1 MTQEQ
6 SAERGDSPAEDSED
20 RQIRT
25 DDYGDGDA
33 AVGRGTSPSIAPQR
47 GASRSAG
54 GALEEGLADAE
65 RTYNGTGGESDDGGS
80 GSGDNTDSA
89 EGADGGSGEGGDA
102 DDRSAD
108 GTTGHDSHDSTGGT
122 RPPKRREVI
131 TARAA
136 ATFEPVGRSVAT
148 ARAFVRDT
156 LQGWGLGEIVDD
168 AVVLTS
174 ELVTNAVVHAGT
186 AAEVLCLRDGE
197 GVRVEVVD
205 RYPEREL
212 PLQDPGQVLGSP
224 DREGGRGLLLCAA
237 LASRWGVD
245 YTAADKRVWFRLDLP
260 ERPVGTSAA
269 GPALPDSALPVADHR
284 VHVAVIQIDR
294 SGAVAAW
301 NEDAEQL
308 FGYPAEQVVGKPLND
323 LAAWPH
329 TPGTSTGIAEALQ
342 LSRWEG
348 SYGVRGADGR
358 TIPVYASHLRV
369 RDSDGEPSTVCLL
382 VRDHERAVLQS
393 TLRSPVGDSGGRR
406 QESSESATADPF
418 EVFIGSPA
426 PDDLDSLLQRTVERA
441 RDMLDGD
448 AAYLLLATDDETE
461 LEVRAST
468 GLPSARQ
475 RFARVPVEAGSGR
488 YGSARM
494 PSVHEDLT
502 AVPGAVP
509 LLDGTGMRSVVTVP
523 LKVEGRLTGSL
534 GVATEAPG
542 RYTNEEALRLQFA
555 ADRIALAVE
564 RARLTELER
573 LRRGSLSFLVEASDL
588 LAGTLDRDQTLALM
602 AQMTVPTLAT
612 WCAVYTVSEPGSDP
626 KLSYVLHE
634 DEDRIDTLKALLSK
648 VDAPEP
654 VPTPGARVWTAPAD
668 AAHGAALHTSL
679 RGAVLGEDQSF
690 TPGATRA
697 TAAAVGGE
705 TVVLPLVARNRVIG
719 MLTLGKPADERFR
732 QEILELAEDVSRR
745 AALAL
750 DNARLYSERTAIS
763 QSLQRSLLPPELPE
777 VTGGVEAEVIYRAAG
792 EGNEVGGDFYDLF
805 EIRDGTYGFAIGD
818 VCGTGPEAASV
829 TGLAR
834 HALRLL
840 AREGLGGPAVLERLN
855 TAILDEGSRSR
866 FLTLLYGEMRP
877 QDDGSAELKIVC
889 AGHPLPLRL
898 RQDGSVESAA
908 DPQPLL
914 GVIDDLE
921 LYEQT
926 ITLDPGDILLC
937 VTDGVTER
945 REGTR
950 MLGDEGLINVLTT
963 CTGLTAG
970 AVAARIMRA
979 VERFANTAPS
989 DDMAILSMRVPE
1001 Q

>member
-1 MTQEQ
+1 M
-6 SAERGDSPAEDSED
+6 
-20 RQIRT
+20 
-25 DDYGDGDA
+25 
-33 AVGRGTSPSIAPQR
+33 
-47 GASRSAG
+47 
-54 GALEEGLADAE
+54 
-65 RTYNGTGGESDDGGS
+65 
-80 GSGDNTDSA
+80 
-89 EGADGGSGEGGDA
+89 
-102 DDRSAD
+102 
-108 GTTGHDSHDSTGGT
+108 TTGVIPGGQT
-122 RPPKRREVI
+122 PEPQPNGPQLPEQRREPVGHQGLHVDNRTRSSVI

-136 ATFEPVGRSVAT
+136 ASFDPLGRSVAT
-148 ARAFVRDT
+148 ARSFVRDT
-156 LQGWGLGEIVDD
+156 LQGWGFGDIVDD

-186 AAEVLCLRDGE
+186 AADVLCLRSDE
-197 GVRVEVVD
+197 GVRIEVSD

-212 PLQDPGQVLGSP
+212 PVQSSAVNMGSP
-224 DREGGRGLLLCAA
+224 DREGGRGLQLCAA
-237 LASRWGVD
+237 LAGRWGVE
-245 YTAADKRVWFRLDLP
+245 YTPTHKKVWFQLDLP
-260 ERPVGTSAA
+260 ERPVGTRAA
-269 GPALPDSALPVADHR
+269 GPCLPADLLPLADGR
-284 VHVAVIQIDR
+284 VRVAVVQIE
-294 SGAVAAW
+294 SGGSITAW
-301 NEDAEQL
+301 NEDAEEL
-308 FGYPAEQVVGKPLND
+308 FGFAAKQVTGRPLTD

-348 SYGVRGADGR
+348 SYGIRGAHGR
-358 TIPVYASHLRV
+358 VIPVYASHLRV
-369 RDSDGEPSTVCLL
+369 RDTDGEPSTVCLL
-382 VRDHERAVLQS
+382 VRDHERAVLQ
-393 TLRSPVGDSGGRR
+393 TPLRLPATSDAG
-406 QESSESATADPF
+406 SAPEGPSADPF

-426 PDDLDSLLQRTVERA
+426 PDDLDGLLQRTVERA

-448 AAYLLLATDDETE
+448 AAFLLLATDDETE

-475 RFARVPVEAGSGR
+475 RFARVPVEAGPGR

-494 PSVHEDLT
+494 PAVHDDLT

-509 LLDGTGMRSVVTVP
+509 LLNSTGMRSVVTVP

-534 GVATEAPG
+534 GVAAEAPG
-542 RYTNEEALRLQFA
+542 RYSNEEALRLQFA

-564 RARLTELER
+564 SARLGELER

-612 WCAVYTVSEPGSDP
+612 WCAVYTIADQASDP
-626 KLSYVLHE
+626 YLSYVLHE
-634 DEDRIDTLKALLSK
+634 DEELIDGIKSLLSK
-648 VDAPEP
+648 IAPPDP
-654 VPTPGARVWTAPAD
+654 VPTPGARVWTAPGE
-668 AAHGAALHTSL
+668 AAHQAALRSSMRSL
-679 RGAVLGEDQSF
+679 SLGDSHHQIS
-690 TPGATRA
+690 TIIGPTLA
-697 TAAAVGGE
+697 TASAVGGE

-719 MLTLGKPADERFR
+719 MLTLGKPTDEHFR
-732 QEILELAEDVSRR
+732 QEILELAEDLSRR

-763 QSLQRSLLPPELPE
+763 QSLQRSLLPPGLPDVE
-777 VTGGVEAEVIYRAAG
+777 GVEVEVIYRAAG

-805 EIRDGTYGFAIGD
+805 PIRDGAYGFAIGD
-818 VCGTGPEAASV
+818 VCGTGPEAAAV

-840 AREGLGGPAVLERLN
+840 AREGFGGPAVLERLN
-855 TAILDEGSRSR
+855 SAILDEGARSR
-866 FLTLLYGEMRP
+866 FLTLLYGELWP
-877 QDDGSAELKIVC
+877 QEDGSARLKVVC

-898 RQDGSVESAA
+898 RQDGTVEPAA

-914 GVIDDLE
+914 GVMEDLE

-926 ITLDPGDILLC
+926 ITLDPGDVLLC

-945 REGTR
+945 REGSR
-950 MLGDEGLINVLTT
+950 MLGDDGLADVLTT

-979 VERFANTAPS
+979 VERFASDAPS
-989 DDMAILSMRVPE
+989 DDMAILAMRVPGLP

>member
-1 MTQEQ
+1 M
-6 SAERGDSPAEDSED
+6 R
-20 RQIRT
+20 
-25 DDYGDGDA
+25 
-33 AVGRGTSPSIAPQR
+33 
-47 GASRSAG
+47 
-54 GALEEGLADAE
+54 
-65 RTYNGTGGESDDGGS
+65 
-80 GSGDNTDSA
+80 
-89 EGADGGSGEGGDA
+89 
-102 DDRSAD
+102 
-108 GTTGHDSHDSTGGT
+108 
-122 RPPKRREVI
+122 RPVI

-156 LQGWGLGEIVDD
+156 LQGWGLPDIVDD

-186 AAEVLCLRDGE
+186 AADVLCLRTDSGI
-197 GVRVEVVD
+197 RIEVGD
-205 RYPEREL
+205 RYPERDL
-212 PLQDPGQVLGSP
+212 PLQNSGRQLAHP
-224 DREGGRGLLLCAA
+224 DREGGRGLLLCGA
-237 LASRWGVD
+237 LASGWGVE
-245 YTAADKRVWFRLDLP
+245 YSPTHKQVWFRLDLT
-260 ERPVGTSAA
+260 ERLAGTRSA
-269 GPALPDSALPVADHR
+269 GPALPTDALPVADSR
-284 VHVAVIQIDR
+284 VRVAVVQIDR
-294 SGAVAAW
+294 GGAVSSW
-301 NEDAEQL
+301 NDGAQEL
-308 FGYPAEQVVGKPLND
+308 FGFAAEQVIGKPFAD

-329 TPGTSTGIAEALQ
+329 TPGTGTGSAEALQ

-348 SYGVRGADGR
+348 SYGIRGTDGR
-358 TIPVYASHLRV
+358 VVPIYASHLRV
-369 RDSDGEPSTVCLL
+369 RDAEGEPSTVCLL
-382 VRDHERAVLQS
+382 VRDHERAVLQT
-393 TLRSPVGDSGGRR
+393 TLRAPSSGDGSQGSGDSRGP
-406 QESSESATADPF
+406 AADPF

-426 PDDLDSLLQRTVERA
+426 PDDLDGLLQRTVERA

-475 RFARVPVEAGSGR
+475 RFARVPVEAGTGR

-494 PSVHEDLT
+494 PAVHEDLT
-502 AVPGAVP
+502 VVPGAVP
-509 LLDGTGMRSVVTVP
+509 LLGGTGMRSVVTVP

-534 GVATEAPG
+534 GVAAESPG

-612 WCAVYTVSEPGSDP
+612 WCAVFTVADPTSEPE
-626 KLSYVLHE
+626 LSYVLHE
-634 DEDRIDTLKALLSK
+634 DEDRIDGLKTLLGK
-648 VDAPEP
+648 VPPPDP
-654 VPTPGARVWTAPAD
+654 VPTPGARVWTAPSE
-668 AAHGAALHTSL
+668 AAHSAALRSSL
-679 RGAVLGEDQSF
+679 RNLGLDDPSRLAAG
-690 TPGATRA
+690 PGPSLA
-697 TAAAVGGE
+697 TASAVGGE

-719 MLTLGKPADERFR
+719 MLTLGKPSEEHFR
-732 QEILELAEDVSRR
+732 QEILELAEDLSRR

-777 VTGGVEAEVIYRAAG
+777 VPGVEVEVIYRAAG

-805 EIRDGTYGFAIGD
+805 PIRDGAYGFAIGD
-818 VCGTGPEAASV
+818 VCGTGPEAAAV

-840 AREGLGGPAVLERLN
+840 AREGFSGPAVLERLN
-855 TAILDEGSRSR
+855 AAILDEGARSR
-866 FLTLLYGEMRP
+866 FLTLLYGELWP
-877 QDDGSAELKIVC
+877 QQDGSAVLKVVC

-898 RQDGSVESAA
+898 RQDGSVEPAA
-908 DPQPLL
+908 EPQPLL
-914 GVIDDLE
+914 GVMEDLE

-926 ITLDPGDILLC
+926 ITLDRGDVLLC

-950 MLGDEGLINVLTT
+950 MLGDDGLLDVLTT

-970 AVAARIMRA
+970 AVAARILRA
-979 VERFANTAPS
+979 VERFAAEPAS
-989 DDMAILSMRVPE
+989 DDMAILAMRVPE
-1001 Q
+1001 LPDA

>member
-1 MTQEQ
+1 MGEQ
-6 SAERGDSPAEDSED
+6 
-20 RQIRT
+20 IT
-25 DDYGDGDA
+25 D
-33 AVGRGTSPSIAPQR
+33 
-47 GASRSAG
+47 
-54 GALEEGLADAE
+54 
-65 RTYNGTGGESDDGGS
+65 
-80 GSGDNTDSA
+80 
-89 EGADGGSGEGGDA
+89 
-102 DDRSAD
+102 
-108 GTTGHDSHDSTGGT
+108 T
-122 RPPKRREVI
+122 RMRRPVI

-156 LQGWGLGEIVDD
+156 LQGWGHADIVDD

-186 AAEVLCLRDGE
+186 AADVLCLRTEG
-197 GVRVEVVD
+197 GVRISVAD
-205 RYPEREL
+205 RYPEREI
-212 PLQDPGQVLGSP
+212 PLQNTGQAMVHP
-224 DREGGRGLLLCAA
+224 DREGGRGLLLCGA
-237 LASRWGVD
+237 LAARWGVE
-245 YTAADKRVWFRLDLP
+245 YTAAQKHVWFHLDLP
-260 ERPVGTSAA
+260 ERPAGTRSA
-269 GPALPDSALPVADHR
+269 GPALPVDALPVADSR
-284 VHVAVIQIDR
+284 VRVAVVQIDR
-294 SGAVAAW
+294 GGCVTFW
-301 NEDAEQL
+301 NEDAADL
-308 FGYPAEQVVGKPLND
+308 FGYDPEQVIGKPLTD
-323 LAAWPH
+323 FAAWPH
-329 TPGTSTGIAEALQ
+329 TPGTGTGIAEALQ

-348 SYGVRGADGR
+348 SYGIRGADGR
-358 TIPVYASHLRV
+358 IVPVYASHLRV
-369 RDSDGEPSTVCLL
+369 RDADGEASTVCLL
-382 VRDHERAVLQS
+382 VRDHERAILQS
-393 TLRSPVGDSGGRR
+393 PQRTPASDRNQPSEGRP
-406 QESSESATADPF
+406 ADPF

-426 PDDLDSLLQRTVERA
+426 PDDLDGLLQRTVERA

-494 PSVHEDLT
+494 PAVHEDLT

-509 LLDGTGMRSVVTVP
+509 LLAGTGMRSVVTVP

-534 GVATEAPG
+534 GVAAESPA
-542 RYTNEEALRLQFA
+542 RYTNEEALHLQFA

-564 RARLTELER
+564 RARLTELEK

-612 WCAVYTVSEPGSDP
+612 WCAVYTVADQASEPE
-626 KLSYVLHE
+626 LSYVLHE
-634 DEDRIDTLKALLSK
+634 DEDRIDGLKTLLRK
-648 VDAPEP
+648 VDPPEP
-654 VPTPGARVWTAPAD
+654 DPTPGARVWTAPAD
-668 AAHGAALHTSL
+668 AAHDAALRTSL
-679 RGAVLGEDQSF
+679 RSLGLEESARPSKG
-690 TPGATRA
+690 PGATLA
-697 TAAAVGGE
+697 TASAVGGE

-719 MLTLGKPADERFR
+719 MLTLGKPTEEHFR
-732 QEILELAEDVSRR
+732 QEILELAEDLSRR

-763 QSLQRSLLPPELPE
+763 QSLQRSLLPPELPDIP
-777 VTGGVEAEVIYRAAG
+777 GVEAEVIYRAAG

-805 EIRDGTYGFAIGD
+805 PIRDGAYGFAIGD
-818 VCGTGPEAASV
+818 VCGTGPEAAAV

-840 AREGLGGPAVLERLN
+840 AREGFGGPAVLERLN
-855 TAILDEGSRSR
+855 AAILDEGARSR
-866 FLTLLYGEMRP
+866 FLTLLYGELRP
-877 QDDGSAELKIVC
+877 QDDGSALLKVVC

-898 RQDGSVESAA
+898 RQDGSVEPAA
-908 DPQPLL
+908 EPQPLL
-914 GVIDDLE
+914 GVMDDLE

-926 ITLDPGDILLC
+926 ITLDPGDVLLC

-950 MLGDEGLINVLTT
+950 MLGDDGLTDVLTT

-970 AVAARIMRA
+970 AVAARVLRA
-979 VERFANTAPS
+979 VERFAAEPAS
-989 DDMAILSMRVPE
+989 DDMAILALRVPE
-1001 Q
+1001 VPAA

>member
-1 MTQEQ
+1 M
-6 SAERGDSPAEDSED
+6 R
-20 RQIRT
+20 
-25 DDYGDGDA
+25 
-33 AVGRGTSPSIAPQR
+33 
-47 GASRSAG
+47 
-54 GALEEGLADAE
+54 
-65 RTYNGTGGESDDGGS
+65 
-80 GSGDNTDSA
+80 
-89 EGADGGSGEGGDA
+89 
-102 DDRSAD
+102 
-108 GTTGHDSHDSTGGT
+108 
-122 RPPKRREVI
+122 RPVI

-156 LQGWGLGEIVDD
+156 LQGWGCADIVDD

-186 AAEVLCLRDGE
+186 AADVLCQRSDE
-197 GVRVEVVD
+197 GVRISVAD
-205 RYPEREL
+205 RYPEREI
-212 PLQDPGQVLGSP
+212 PLQNAGQVVVHP
-224 DREGGRGLLLCAA
+224 DREGGRGLLLCGA
-237 LASRWGVD
+237 LATRWGVE
-245 YTAADKRVWFRLDLP
+245 YTAAQKHVWFQLDLP
-260 ERPVGTSAA
+260 ERPAGTRSA
-269 GPALPDSALPVADHR
+269 GPALPVDALPVTDAR
-284 VHVAVIQIDR
+284 VRVAVIQIDR
-294 SGAVAAW
+294 GGCISFW
-301 NEDAEQL
+301 NDDAQDL
-308 FGYPAEQVVGKPLND
+308 FDYDPEQVIGKPLTD
-323 LAAWPH
+323 FAAWPH
-329 TPGTSTGIAEALQ
+329 TPGTGTGIAEALQ

-348 SYGVRGADGR
+348 SYGIRGADGR
-358 TIPVYASHLRV
+358 VVPVYASHLRV
-369 RDSDGEPSTVCLL
+369 RDADGEASTVCLL
-382 VRDHERAVLQS
+382 VRDHERAILQS
-393 TLRSPVGDSGGRR
+393 PQRTPAPDAATQAASEGRP
-406 QESSESATADPF
+406 SDPF

-426 PDDLDSLLQRTVERA
+426 PDDLDGLLQRTVERA

-494 PSVHEDLT
+494 PAVHEDLT

-509 LLDGTGMRSVVTVP
+509 LLSGTGMRSVVTVP

-534 GVATEAPG
+534 GVAAEGAG

-564 RARLTELER
+564 RARLTELEK

-612 WCAVYTVSEPGSDP
+612 WCAVYTVADQASAPE
-626 KLSYVLHE
+626 LSYVLHE
-634 DEDRIDTLKALLSK
+634 DEDRIDGLKTLLLK
-648 VDAPEP
+648 VDPPEP
-654 VPTPGARVWTAPAD
+654 VPTPGARVWTAPSD
-668 AAHGAALHTSL
+668 AAHDAALRTSM
-679 RGAVLGEDQSF
+679 RSLGLGNAARPS
-690 TPGATRA
+690 TGPGASLA
-697 TAAAVGGE
+697 TASAVGGE

-719 MLTLGKPADERFR
+719 MLTLGKPAEEHFR
-732 QEILELAEDVSRR
+732 QEILELAEDLSRR

-763 QSLQRSLLPPELPE
+763 QSLQRSLLPPELPDIA
-777 VTGGVEAEVIYRAAG
+777 GVEVEVIYRAAG

-805 EIRDGTYGFAIGD
+805 PIRDGAYGFAIGD
-818 VCGTGPEAASV
+818 VCGTGPEAAAV

-840 AREGLGGPAVLERLN
+840 AREGFGGPAVLERLN
-855 TAILDEGSRSR
+855 AAILDEGARSR
-866 FLTLLYGEMRP
+866 FLTLLYGELWP
-877 QDDGSAELKIVC
+877 QDDGSAVLKVVC

-898 RQDGSVESAA
+898 RQDGTVEPAA
-908 DPQPLL
+908 EPQPLL
-914 GVIDDLE
+914 GVMDDLE

-926 ITLDPGDILLC
+926 VTLDPGDVLLC

-950 MLGDEGLINVLTT
+950 MLGDDGLTDVLTT

-970 AVAARIMRA
+970 AVAARVLRA
-979 VERFANTAPS
+979 VERFAAEPAS
-989 DDMAILSMRVPE
+989 DDMAILAMRVPE
-1001 Q
+1001 PQAG

>member
-1 MTQEQ
+1 M
-6 SAERGDSPAEDSED
+6 
-20 RQIRT
+20 
-25 DDYGDGDA
+25 
-33 AVGRGTSPSIAPQR
+33 
-47 GASRSAG
+47 
-54 GALEEGLADAE
+54 
-65 RTYNGTGGESDDGGS
+65 
-80 GSGDNTDSA
+80 
-89 EGADGGSGEGGDA
+89 
-102 DDRSAD
+102 
-108 GTTGHDSHDSTGGT
+108 TTGVIPGGQ
-122 RPPKRREVI
+122 PPEPQPNGPQLPEQRREPIGHQGLHVENRTRSSVI

-136 ATFEPVGRSVAT
+136 ASFDPLGRSVAT
-148 ARAFVRDT
+148 ARSFVRDT
-156 LQGWGLGEIVDD
+156 LQGWGFGDIVDD

-186 AAEVLCLRDGE
+186 AADVLCLRSDDGA
-197 GVRVEVVD
+197 RIEVSD

-212 PLQDPGQVLGSP
+212 PVQSSAVNMGSP
-224 DREGGRGLLLCAA
+224 DREGGRGLQLCAA
-237 LASRWGVD
+237 LAGRWGVE
-245 YTAADKRVWFRLDLP
+245 YTPTHKKVWFQLDLP
-260 ERPVGTSAA
+260 ERPVGTRTA
-269 GPALPDSALPVADHR
+269 GPCLPADLLPLADGR
-284 VHVAVIQIDR
+284 VRVAVVQIER
-294 SGAVAAW
+294 SGSISAW
-301 NEDAEQL
+301 NEDAEEL
-308 FGYPAEQVVGKPLND
+308 FGYASKQVTGRPLTD

-348 SYGVRGADGR
+348 SYGIRGAHGR
-358 TIPVYASHLRV
+358 VIPVYASHLRV
-369 RDSDGEPSTVCLL
+369 RDTGGEPSTVCLL
-382 VRDHERAVLQS
+382 VRDHERAVLQ
-393 TLRSPVGDSGGRR
+393 TPLRLPASADAG
-406 QESSESATADPF
+406 SATEGPSADPF

-426 PDDLDSLLQRTVERA
+426 PDDLDGLLQRTVERA

-448 AAYLLLATDDETE
+448 AAFLLLATDDETE

-475 RFARVPVEAGSGR
+475 RFARVPVEAGPGR

-494 PSVHEDLT
+494 PAVHDDLT

-509 LLDGTGMRSVVTVP
+509 LLNSTGMRSVVTVP

-534 GVATEAPG
+534 GVAAEAPG
-542 RYTNEEALRLQFA
+542 RYSNEEALRLQFA

-564 RARLTELER
+564 SARLGELER

-612 WCAVYTVSEPGSDP
+612 WCAVYTIADQASDP
-626 KLSYVLHE
+626 YLSYVLHE
-634 DEDRIDTLKALLSK
+634 DEELIDGIKSLLSK
-648 VDAPEP
+648 IAPPDP
-654 VPTPGARVWTAPAD
+654 VPTPGARVWTAPGE
-668 AAHGAALHTSL
+668 AAHQAALRSSMRSL
-679 RGAVLGEDQSF
+679 SLGDSHHHIG
-690 TPGATRA
+690 TIIGPTLA
-697 TAAAVGGE
+697 TASAVGGE

-719 MLTLGKPADERFR
+719 MLTLGKPTDEHFR
-732 QEILELAEDVSRR
+732 QEILELAEDLSRR

-763 QSLQRSLLPPELPE
+763 QSLQRSLLPPGLPDVE
-777 VTGGVEAEVIYRAAG
+777 GVEVEVIYRAAG

-805 EIRDGTYGFAIGD
+805 PIRDGAYGFAIGD
-818 VCGTGPEAASV
+818 VCGTGPEAAAV

-840 AREGLGGPAVLERLN
+840 AREGFGGPAVLERLN
-855 TAILDEGSRSR
+855 SAILDEGARSR
-866 FLTLLYGEMRP
+866 FLTLLYGELWP
-877 QDDGSAELKIVC
+877 QEDGSARLKVVC

-898 RQDGSVESAA
+898 RQDGTVEPAA

-914 GVIDDLE
+914 GVMEDLE

-926 ITLDPGDILLC
+926 ITLDPGDVLLC

-945 REGTR
+945 REGSR
-950 MLGDEGLINVLTT
+950 MLGDDGLADVLTT

-979 VERFANTAPS
+979 VERFASDAPS
-989 DDMAILSMRVPE
+989 DDMAILAMRVPGL
-1001 Q
+1001 QQ

>member
-1 MTQEQ
+1 MTTGLIPGEQ
-6 SAERGDSPAEDSED
+6 PPDPRPRALPPQQRREQDS
-20 RQIRT
+20 R
-25 DDYGDGDA
+25 
-33 AVGRGTSPSIAPQR
+33 
-47 GASRSAG
+47 
-54 GALEEGLADAE
+54 EEAQHV
-65 RTYNGTGGESDDGGS
+65 
-80 GSGDNTDSA
+80 
-89 EGADGGSGEGGDA
+89 
-102 DDRSAD
+102 DDRPRS
-108 GTTGHDSHDSTGGT
+108 S
-122 RPPKRREVI
+122 VI

-136 ATFEPVGRSVAT
+136 ASFEPVGRSVAT

-156 LQGWGLGEIVDD
+156 LQGWGYADIIDD

-186 AAEVLCLRDGE
+186 HADLLCLRHED
-197 GVRVEVVD
+197 GVRIEVAD
-205 RYPEREL
+205 HYPEREI
-212 PLQDPGQVLGSP
+212 PLQGSLATMGSP
-224 DREGGRGLLLCAA
+224 DREGGRGLQLCAA
-237 LASRWGVD
+237 IAARWGVD
-245 YTAADKRVWFRLDLP
+245 YTPTHKTVWFQLDLP
-260 ERPVGTSAA
+260 DRPVGTRMA
-269 GPALPDSALPVADHR
+269 GPALPAELLPLADSR
-284 VHVAVIQIDR
+284 VRVAVVQIDR
-294 SGAVAAW
+294 TGAISAW
-301 NEDAEQL
+301 NEDAEEL
-308 FGYPAEQVVGKPLND
+308 FGYPADQVVGKPLTD

-329 TPGTSTGIAEALQ
+329 TPGTSTGIVEALQ

-348 SYGVRGADGR
+348 SYGIRGADGR
-358 TIPVYASHLRV
+358 VTPVYASHLRV
-369 RDSDGEPSTVCLL
+369 RDTEGDPSTVCLL
-382 VRDHERAVLQS
+382 VRNHERAVLQS
-393 TLRSPVGDSGGRR
+393 PTRLP
-406 QESSESATADPF
+406 ATDGPADGQSADPF

-426 PDDLDSLLQRTVERA
+426 PDDLDGLLQRTVERA

-448 AAYLLLATDDETE
+448 SAFLLLATDDETE

-475 RFARVPVEAGSGR
+475 RFARVPVEAGPGR

-494 PSVHEDLT
+494 PAVHEDLL

-509 LLDGTGMRSVVTVP
+509 LLNGTGMRSVVTVP

-534 GVATEAPG
+534 GVAAEGPG
-542 RYTNEEALRLQFA
+542 RYSNEEALRLQFA

-564 RARLTELER
+564 SARLGELER

-612 WCAVYTVSEPGSDP
+612 WCAVYTIADQASDP
-626 KLSYVLHE
+626 YLSYVLHE
-634 DEDRIDTLKALLSK
+634 DEELIDGIKSLLSK
-648 VDAPEP
+648 IAPPDP
-654 VPTPGARVWTAPAD
+654 VPTPGARVWSAPGEAAHD
-668 AAHGAALHTSL
+668 AAL
-679 RGAVLGEDQSF
+679 RSSMRTLGLTGGPTHQMSSGIGP
-690 TPGATRA
+690 TLA
-697 TAAAVGGE
+697 TASAVGGE

-719 MLTLGKPADERFR
+719 MLTLGKPTDEHFR
-732 QEILELAEDVSRR
+732 QEILELAEDLSRR

-763 QSLQRSLLPPELPE
+763 QSLQRSLLPPELPDID
-777 VTGGVEAEVIYRAAG
+777 GVEVEVIYRAAG

-805 EIRDGTYGFAIGD
+805 PISDGAYGFAIGD
-818 VCGTGPEAASV
+818 VCGTGPHAAAV

-840 AREGLGGPAVLERLN
+840 AREGLSGPAVLERLN
-855 TAILDEGSRSR
+855 SAILDEGARSR

-877 QDDGSAELKIVC
+877 QPDGSAELKVVC

-898 RQDGSVESAA
+898 RQDGTVEPAA

-914 GVIDDLE
+914 GVMEDLE

-926 ITLDPGDILLC
+926 VVLDPGDVLLC

-950 MLGDEGLINVLTT
+950 MLGDDGLADVLTT

-979 VERFANTAPS
+979 VERFASDAPS
-989 DDMAILSMRVPE
+989 DDMAILAMRVA
-1001 Q
+1001 

>member
-1 MTQEQ
+1 MTTGLMPGEQ
-6 SAERGDSPAEDSED
+6 PPDP
-20 RQIRT
+20 QPT
-25 DDYGDGDA
+25 DGLPQQRHEP
-33 AVGRGTSPSIAPQR
+33 VGGTALHGQR
-47 GASRSAG
+47 GSRS
-54 GALEEGLADAE
+54 
-65 RTYNGTGGESDDGGS
+65 S
-80 GSGDNTDSA
+80 
-89 EGADGGSGEGGDA
+89 
-102 DDRSAD
+102 
-108 GTTGHDSHDSTGGT
+108 
-122 RPPKRREVI
+122 VI

-136 ATFEPVGRSVAT
+136 ASFEPVGRSVAS
-148 ARAFVRDT
+148 ARSFVRDT
-156 LQGWGLGEIVDD
+156 LQGWGHADIVDD

-186 AAEVLCLRDGE
+186 SADVVCLRSDE
-197 GVRVEVVD
+197 GVRIEVAD
-205 RYPEREL
+205 RYPEREV
-212 PLQDPGQVLGSP
+212 PLQASAVNMGSP
-224 DREGGRGLLLCAA
+224 DREGGRGLQLCAA
-237 LASRWGVD
+237 LADSWGVE
-245 YTAADKRVWFRLDLP
+245 YTPTHKTVWFRLTLP
-260 ERPVGTSAA
+260 ERPVGTRAA
-269 GPALPDSALPVADHR
+269 GPALPAALLPLTDGR
-284 VHVAVIQIDR
+284 VRVAVVQIDR
-294 SGAVAAW
+294 AGAITAW
-301 NEDAEQL
+301 NEDAEEL
-308 FGYPAEQVVGKPLND
+308 FGYPAEQVTGKPLTD

-329 TPGTSTGIAEALQ
+329 TPGTSTGIAEALR

-348 SYGVRGADGR
+348 SYGIRGAHGR
-358 TIPVYASHLRV
+358 VIPVYASHLRV
-369 RDSDGEPSTVCLL
+369 RDTGGEPSTVCLL
-382 VRDHERAVLQS
+382 VRDHERAVLQ
-393 TLRSPVGDSGGRR
+393 TPLRVPATDTNT
-406 QESSESATADPF
+406 SSEGGQSTDPF

-426 PDDLDSLLQRTVERA
+426 PDDLDGLLQRTVERA

-448 AAYLLLATDDETE
+448 AAFLLLATDDETE

-475 RFARVPVEAGSGR
+475 RFARVPVEAGPGR

-494 PSVHEDLT
+494 PAVHDDLT

-509 LLDGTGMRSVVTVP
+509 LLNGTGMRSVVTVP

-534 GVATEAPG
+534 GVAAEGAG
-542 RYTNEEALRLQFA
+542 RYSNEEALRLQFA

-564 RARLTELER
+564 SARLGELER

-612 WCAVYTVSEPGSDP
+612 WCAVYTIADQASDP
-626 KLSYVLHE
+626 YLSYVLHE
-634 DEDRIDTLKALLSK
+634 DEELIDGIKSLLAK
-648 VDAPEP
+648 VPPPDP
-654 VPTPGARVWTAPAD
+654 VPTPGARVWSAPAEV
-668 AAHGAALHTSL
+668 AHQAALRSSMRSL
-679 RGAVLGEDQSF
+679 GLSGSPTRQV
-690 TPGATRA
+690 TPGIGPTLA
-697 TAAAVGGE
+697 TASAVGGE

-719 MLTLGKPADERFR
+719 MLTLGKPTDDHFR
-732 QEILELAEDVSRR
+732 QEILELAEDLSRR

-763 QSLQRSLLPPELPE
+763 QALQRSLLPPELLQIN
-777 VTGGVEAEVIYRAAG
+777 GVEVEVIYRAAG

-805 EIRDGTYGFAIGD
+805 TIRDGVYGFAIGD
-818 VCGTGPEAASV
+818 VCGTGPNAAAV

-840 AREGLGGPAVLERLN
+840 AREGLSGPAVLERLN
-855 TAILDEGSRSR
+855 SAILDEGARSR

-877 QDDGSAELKIVC
+877 LEDGSAELKVVC

-898 RQDGSVESAA
+898 RQDGTVEPAA

-926 ITLDPGDILLC
+926 VTLDPGDVLLC

-950 MLGDEGLINVLTT
+950 MLGDDGLADVLTT

-979 VERFANTAPS
+979 VERFASDAPS
-989 DDMAILSMRVPE
+989 DDMAILAMRVPE
-1001 Q
+1001 PHKD

>member
-1 MTQEQ
+1 M
-6 SAERGDSPAEDSED
+6 
-20 RQIRT
+20 
-25 DDYGDGDA
+25 
-33 AVGRGTSPSIAPQR
+33 
-47 GASRSAG
+47 
-54 GALEEGLADAE
+54 
-65 RTYNGTGGESDDGGS
+65 
-80 GSGDNTDSA
+80 
-89 EGADGGSGEGGDA
+89 
-102 DDRSAD
+102 
-108 GTTGHDSHDSTGGT
+108 
-122 RPPKRREVI
+122 I

-156 LQGWGLGEIVDD
+156 LQGWGYADVVDD

-186 AAEVLCLRDGE
+186 AADVLCLRTDG
-197 GVRVEVVD
+197 GIRISVAD
-205 RYPEREL
+205 RYPEREI
-212 PLQDPGQVLGSP
+212 PLQNHGQTVVHP
-224 DREGGRGLLLCAA
+224 DREGGRGLLLCGA
-237 LASRWGVD
+237 LATRWGVE
-245 YTAADKRVWFRLDLP
+245 YTAAQKHVWFHLDLP
-260 ERPVGTSAA
+260 ERPAGTRSA
-269 GPALPDSALPVADHR
+269 GPALPVDALPVADTR
-284 VHVAVIQIDR
+284 VRVAVVQIDR
-294 SGAVAAW
+294 GGCVTFW
-301 NEDAEQL
+301 NEDAQDL
-308 FGYPAEQVVGKPLND
+308 FGYDPEQITGKPLTD
-323 LAAWPH
+323 VAAWPH
-329 TPGTSTGIAEALQ
+329 TPGTGTGIAEALQ

-348 SYGVRGADGR
+348 SYGIRGADGR
-358 TIPVYASHLRV
+358 VVPVYASHLRV
-369 RDSDGEPSTVCLL
+369 RDTDGEASTVCLL
-382 VRDHERAVLQS
+382 VRDHERAILQS
-393 TLRSPVGDSGGRR
+393 PQRPPSADGTSVPEGRP
-406 QESSESATADPF
+406 ADPF

-426 PDDLDSLLQRTVERA
+426 PDDLDGLLQRTVERA

-494 PSVHEDLT
+494 PAVHEDLT

-509 LLDGTGMRSVVTVP
+509 LLAGTGMRSVVTVP

-534 GVATEAPG
+534 GVAAESPS

-564 RARLTELER
+564 RARLTELEK

-612 WCAVYTVSEPGSDP
+612 WCAVYTVADQTSEPE
-626 KLSYVLHE
+626 LSYVLHE
-634 DEDRIDTLKALLSK
+634 DEDRIDGLKTLLMK
-648 VDAPEP
+648 VDPPEP

-668 AAHGAALHTSL
+668 AAHDAALRTSL
-679 RGAVLGEDQSF
+679 RSLGLEESARPSKG
-690 TPGATRA
+690 PGATLA
-697 TAAAVGGE
+697 TASAVGGE

-719 MLTLGKPADERFR
+719 MLTLGKPTEEHFR
-732 QEILELAEDVSRR
+732 QEILELAEDLSRR

-763 QSLQRSLLPPELPE
+763 QSLQRSLLPPELPDIP
-777 VTGGVEAEVIYRAAG
+777 GVEAEVIYRAAG

-805 EIRDGTYGFAIGD
+805 PIRDGAYGFAIGD
-818 VCGTGPEAASV
+818 VCGTGPEAAAV

-840 AREGLGGPAVLERLN
+840 AREGFGGPAVLERLN
-855 TAILDEGSRSR
+855 AAILDEGARSR
-866 FLTLLYGEMRP
+866 FLTLLYGELWP
-877 QDDGSAELKIVC
+877 QDDGSALLKVVC

-898 RQDGSVESAA
+898 RQDGSVEPAA
-908 DPQPLL
+908 EPQPLL
-914 GVIDDLE
+914 GVMDDLE

-926 ITLDPGDILLC
+926 VTLAPGDVLLC

-950 MLGDEGLINVLTT
+950 MLGDDGLTDVLTT

-970 AVAARIMRA
+970 AVAARVLRA
-979 VERFANTAPS
+979 VERFAAEPAS
-989 DDMAILSMRVPE
+989 DDMAILALRVPE
-1001 Q
+1001 IPAA